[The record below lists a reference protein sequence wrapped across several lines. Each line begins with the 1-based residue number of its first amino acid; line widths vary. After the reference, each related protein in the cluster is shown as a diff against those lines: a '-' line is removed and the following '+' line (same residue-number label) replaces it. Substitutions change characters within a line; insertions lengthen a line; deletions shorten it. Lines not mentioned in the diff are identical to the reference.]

1 MNGSS
6 QRRHARWR
14 PDVSNARLPVNRMTP
29 KRYASDI
36 IDERPVSDR
45 SRSTQIDVSECL
57 GIRNDELRTLL
68 HGLSGHKMWVYW
80 IDFSASLLIGYA
92 AFIFFPLGNVR
103 TGWAAVCSLVATACL
118 YRAMLFTH
126 EISHMPRQTAREF
139 SAVWNVLCGIPLLAP
154 SFLYEIHAE
163 HHAPATYGTAQDGE
177 YLKSV
182 PMLRSA
188 TLRLILVS
196 FVGAPAFAVRFLLSP
211 VGWLVPCVRRF
222 LWSRASA
229 LVIDVEYRRRVVEG
243 PTPTRWTLQEA
254 ACFTWV
260 AAVLGLAV
268 VGVIPIV
275 RLISAYAVLTAVLL
289 VNSIRVA
296 VAHRYAGSGQAMSLS
311 EQVLD
316 SNSFPRADAA
326 LWAPLGL
333 RFHALHHLL
342 PGLPYHSLPE
352 AHRRIMRVA
361 PSDSLYRRTICRS
374 LFSTL
379 GAIFGRSVS
388 NQEALQL

>member
-1 MNGSS
+1 
-6 QRRHARWR
+6 
-14 PDVSNARLPVNRMTP
+14 MTP
-29 KRYASDI
+29 KKSEVYL
-36 IDERPVSDR
+36 DERSVSDR
-45 SRSTQIDVSECL
+45 SPSAQIDVSDCL

-68 HGLSGHKMWVYW
+68 HGLSRHKMWVYW
-80 IDFSASLLIGYA
+80 IDFITSLVIGYA
-92 AFIFFPLGNVR
+92 AFSLFSVGKVR
-103 TGWAAVCSLVATACL
+103 MGWAAVCFIAATAFL

-126 EISHMPRQTAREF
+126 EITHMPRQTVREF

-163 HHAPATYGTAQDGE
+163 HHTPATYGTAQDGE

-182 PMLRSA
+182 PMLRTA
-188 TLRLILVS
+188 TLRLILAS

-211 VGWLVPCVRRF
+211 VGWLLPSVRRF

-229 LVIDVEYRRRVVEG
+229 LVIDVEYRRRVVKG
-243 PTPTRWTLQEA
+243 RAPTRWTVQEA
-254 ACFTWV
+254 ACFIWV
-260 AAVLGLAV
+260 AVVLGLAV

-361 PSDSLYRRTICRS
+361 PLDSLYRRTICPS

-379 GAIFGRSVS
+379 GAIFGRRTS